1 MPAALPLP
9 VSIRPAT
16 ADDLPT
22 AAAIYNEG
30 IRGRCATFE
39 TRERTADDLG
49 PWLDDPSH
57 PFLVAT
63 ASAPAA
69 SRAMTAQPVTGSV
82 VGWIHAAPY
91 RARACYDGI
100 GDFSVYVAA
109 AAQGRGVGDALMAAF
124 LPACADAG
132 LWKVLSRVFPENA
145 ASRALCARHGFR
157 EVGTYARHAR
167 LDGTWRDVVIVE
179 RLLPPALTPGA

>member
-1 MPAALPLP
+1 
-9 VSIRPAT
+9 
-16 ADDLPT
+16 
-22 AAAIYNEG
+22 
-30 IRGRCATFE
+30 
-39 TRERTADDLG
+39 
-49 PWLDDPSH
+49 LDDPSH